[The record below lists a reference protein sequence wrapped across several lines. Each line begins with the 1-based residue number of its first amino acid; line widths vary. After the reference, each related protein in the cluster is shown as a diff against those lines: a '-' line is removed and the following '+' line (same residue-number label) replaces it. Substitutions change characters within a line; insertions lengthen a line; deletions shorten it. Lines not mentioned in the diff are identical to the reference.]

1 MLCSTT
7 LDLRAHVR
15 HEAESIEEAIALAER
30 ALELDAQSITY
41 TATSGRG
48 AGVVVSRETAERVQC
63 VYTVI
68 CQRLEA
74 EDPQRLVV
82 QNRRLSENLRLH
94 GEGSPVAAAGVFFI
108 FIPADG
114 TTVYLVVLHPRVI
127 EQMLLQGQAGLEPWL
142 QRTSRLELEV
152 PEGRPWPEA
161 VAAAGGKVIAYRR
174 QEW

>member
-30 ALELDAQSITY
+30 ALGLDAQSITY

-48 AGVVVSRETAERVQC
+48 AGVVVSREAAGRVQC

-68 CQRLEA
+68 CQRLEE

-94 GEGSPVAAAGVFFI
+94 GEIECGDHFVADDEIRFRDERSGDRDALAL
-108 FIPADG
+108 A
-114 TTVYLVVLHPRVI
+114 TR
-127 EQMLLQGQAGLEPWL
+127 
-142 QRTSRLELEV
+142 EL
-152 PEGRPWPEA
+152 
-161 VAAAGGKVIAYRR
+161 
-174 QEW
+174 